1 MARVMLVDDS
11 AFMRASLTTFVEADG
26 HQVVATGEN
35 GFEGV
40 ALYKEHK
47 PDLTMLD
54 ITMPNKDGRS
64 CLKEILEHDPH
75 ARVLIVSAIKARP
88 VIIECLTLGA
98 KGYVEKPLQLYDEE
112 FCAEF
117 RERIAMALSD

>member
-11 AFMRASLTTFVEADG
+11 EFMTASLTTFLETDG
-26 HQVVATGEN
+26 HQVVAIGEN

-40 ALYKEHK
+40 ALYKDHE

-54 ITMPNKDGRS
+54 ITMPSKDGRS
-64 CLKEILEHDPH
+64 CLKEILELDPH

-88 VIIECLTLGA
+88 IIMECLTLGA
-98 KGYVEKPLQLYDEE
+98 RGYVEKPLQFYDEG
-112 FCAEF
+112 FCKEL
-117 RERIAMALSD
+117 RETIAMALSD

>member
-1 MARVMLVDDS
+1 MARIMLVDDS
-11 AFMRASLTTFVEADG
+11 TSIIALLTRFLETDG
-26 HQVVATGEN
+26 HQVVAIGEN

-40 ALYKEHK
+40 ALYKDHK

-54 ITMPNKDGRS
+54 ITMPSKDGRS

-88 VIIECLTLGA
+88 VIMECLTLGA
-98 KGYVEKPLQLYDEE
+98 KGYVDKPLQFYDED
-112 FCAEF
+112 FCTEL
-117 RERIAMALSD
+117 RETIAMALSD